1 MAEREKLVGQW
12 SLGITTAVPII
23 GSVCLGGGVKF
34 VRLTTT

>member
-23 GSVCLGGGVKF
+23 GSVCLGGGG
-34 VRLTTT
+34 